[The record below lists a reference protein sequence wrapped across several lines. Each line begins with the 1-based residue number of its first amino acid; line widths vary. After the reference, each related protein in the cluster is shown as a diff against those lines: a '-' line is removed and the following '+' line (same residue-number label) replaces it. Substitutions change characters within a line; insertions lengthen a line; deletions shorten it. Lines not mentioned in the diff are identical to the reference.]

1 MKRAVLSAVLAAAI
15 SISPAALARSSHHS
29 SASHHSTRSHSNK
42 SRSRSSRNSASHSH
56 GSRAYPGVRR
66 DARGRIARSGEAKD
80 QFRKTHPC
88 PATGKRYG
96 ACPGYVI
103 DHVQALKHGGADAPY
118 NMQWQTNAE
127 AKAKDKWE

>member
-1 MKRAVLSAVLAAAI
+1 MKRALLAAIVAAAM
-15 SISPAALARSSHHS
+15 SIAPAAYAKSSHSSHS
-29 SASHHSTRSHSNK
+29 YANRSHAT
-42 SRSRSSRNSASHSH
+42 RTYH
-56 GSRAYPGVRR
+56 SRAYPGVRR

-80 QFRKTHPC
+80 QFRKSHPC

-103 DHVQALKHGGADAPY
+103 DHIHALKHGGADAPY
-118 NMQWQTNAE
+118 NMQWQTRAA